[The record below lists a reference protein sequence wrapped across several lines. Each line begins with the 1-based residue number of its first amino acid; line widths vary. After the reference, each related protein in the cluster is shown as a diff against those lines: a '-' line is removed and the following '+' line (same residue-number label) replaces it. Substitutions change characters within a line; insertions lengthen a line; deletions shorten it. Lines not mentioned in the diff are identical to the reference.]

1 MDPRTAVFTDPI
13 VGISEALD
21 IDHGNS
27 SLLKN
32 VIQRDCGINT
42 DTTNISTVIASSS
55 CASAVNHVVTR
66 IAAETRTNTARQ
78 LEAYL
83 QVIKAMK
90 AATGIKHLVVL
101 SDGLGLAQDQQVDVI
116 PIARAAAEAGVQMS
130 VLTEEQDL
138 TMDIGPP
145 VDAVEGKGGPEP
157 ILQVVQRVD
166 GPALMAGLETVS
178 DMAGGNF
185 YHVIGSADPFFTRV
199 DAAASAVYRLGVEP
213 PADSTPGMD
222 FAVTA
227 SVKKPGLTVHA
238 NHHAVAAAPETSSE
252 SIDDQLTDAVG
263 HGLAKY
269 GVPISVATS
278 VRRTQNLQ
286 QIDLGV
292 NMAASPTAPGPIT
305 AVFSLVDDKG
315 TSKSGRKVIDAG
327 PDGKYRMSFSIP
339 VDPGTTTCAL
349 RWPTPAAPS
358 AAWTRL
364 SRRN

>member
-1 MDPRTAVFTDPI
+1 
-13 VGISEALD
+13 
-21 IDHGNS
+21 
-27 SLLKN
+27 
-32 VIQRDCGINT
+32 
-42 DTTNISTVIASSS
+42 
-55 CASAVNHVVTR
+55 
-66 IAAETRTNTARQ
+66 
-78 LEAYL
+78 
-83 QVIKAMK
+83 
-90 AATGIKHLVVL
+90 
-101 SDGLGLAQDQQVDVI
+101 
-116 PIARAAAEAGVQMS
+116 
-130 VLTEEQDL
+130 
-138 TMDIGPP
+138 
-145 VDAVEGKGGPEP
+145 
-157 ILQVVQRVD
+157 
-166 GPALMAGLETVS
+166 MA
-178 DMAGGNF
+178 N
-185 YHVIGSADPFFTRV
+185 
-199 DAAASAVYRLGVEP
+199 RLGVEL

-238 NHHAVAAAPETSSE
+238 NHHAVAAAPEMSSE
-252 SIDDQLTDAVG
+252 LIDDQLTDAVG

-327 PDGKYRMSFSIP
+327 PDGKYRHELFDSGGIQAC
-339 VDPGTTTCAL
+339 TTCAL